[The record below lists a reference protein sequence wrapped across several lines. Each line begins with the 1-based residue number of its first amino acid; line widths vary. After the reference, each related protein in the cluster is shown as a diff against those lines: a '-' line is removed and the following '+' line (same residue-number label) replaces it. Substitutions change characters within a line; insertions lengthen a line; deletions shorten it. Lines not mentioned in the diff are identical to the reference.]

1 MEALIAFGIVITL
14 ALGAVRMGTLAL
26 QRTGLSRES
35 ASFQAQSAFMGVG
48 FTTSESE
55 TVVNHPVRRR
65 ILRMLMWGGY
75 SGITVTVST
84 IVSGVGSSD
93 GHLLRFLGLM
103 LVTAGVLLSVWQIT
117 SVRELADRLLT
128 VVVARIPHLEVID
141 FEELLEFDKGY
152 TVAQLHVDR
161 NRWMTGRTLRDL
173 RLADEGVLVLSVTR
187 ASGATIGTPEA
198 DTTLEVGDR
207 ILTYGHQDGLERLR
221 SRRADSRGEV
231 ERQESVLVQRER
243 MAAELA
249 DAERLASEPE
259 SAAVA
264 GANPTPED
272 GTEAPGG
279 PPTPLT

>member
-65 ILRMLMWGGY
+65 VLRMLMWGGY

-103 LVTAGVLLSVWQIT
+103 LVTAGVLLSVWQIN

-207 ILTYGHQDGLERLR
+207 ILIYGHQESLERLR
-221 SRRADSRGEV
+221 SRTADSRGEE

-259 SAAVA
+259 STAAA
-264 GANPTPED
+264 ATNPPHED
-272 GTEAPGG
+272 GEEASGG
-279 PPTPLT
+279 PPSPLT

>member
-65 ILRMLMWGGY
+65 VLRMLMWGGY
-75 SGITVTVST
+75 SGITVSVST

-264 GANPTPED
+264 GANATPED

>member
-65 ILRMLMWGGY
+65 VLRMLMWGGY

-103 LVTAGVLLSVWQIT
+103 LVTAGVLLSVWQIN

-207 ILTYGHQDGLERLR
+207 ILIYGHQQSLERLR
-221 SRRADSRGEV
+221 SRTADSRGEE

-259 SAAVA
+259 STAAA
-264 GANPTPED
+264 ATNPSPED
-272 GTEAPGG
+272 GEEASGG
-279 PPTPLT
+279 PPSPLT

>member
-117 SVRELADRLLT
+117 SVRELAD
-128 VVVARIPHLEVID
+128 
-141 FEELLEFDKGY
+141 
-152 TVAQLHVDR
+152 QLR
-161 NRWMTGRTLRDL
+161 GTRSDL
-173 RLADEGVLVLSVTR
+173 RVLFTSGYPTHPSHDGAGLPVGGNFLAKPFTAAALR
-187 ASGATIGTPEA
+187 EA
-198 DTTLEVGDR
+198 VREA
-207 ILTYGHQDGLERLR
+207 LR
-221 SRRADSRGEV
+221 G
-231 ERQESVLVQRER
+231 
-243 MAAELA
+243 
-249 DAERLASEPE
+249 
-259 SAAVA
+259 
-264 GANPTPED
+264 
-272 GTEAPGG
+272 
-279 PPTPLT
+279 

>member
-84 IVSGVGSSD
+84 VVSGVGSSD

-207 ILTYGHQDGLERLR
+207 ILTYGHQEGLERLR
-221 SRRADSRGEV
+221 SRTADSRGEV

-264 GANPTPED
+264 RAKAPPED
-272 GTEAPGG
+272 RTEAPGG
-279 PPTPLT
+279 PPSPLT

>member
-65 ILRMLMWGGY
+65 VLRMLMWGGY

-103 LVTAGVLLSVWQIT
+103 LVTAGVLLSVWQIN

-207 ILTYGHQDGLERLR
+207 ILIYGHQESLERLR
-221 SRRADSRGEV
+221 SRTADSRGEE

-259 SAAVA
+259 STAAA
-264 GANPTPED
+264 ATNPPPED
-272 GTEAPGG
+272 GEEASGG
-279 PPTPLT
+279 PPSPLT

>member
-65 ILRMLMWGGY
+65 VLRMLMWGGY

-103 LVTAGVLLSVWQIT
+103 LVTAGVLLSVWQIN

-207 ILTYGHQDGLERLR
+207 ILIYGHQESLERLR
-221 SRRADSRGEV
+221 SRTADSRGEE

-259 SAAVA
+259 STAAA
-264 GANPTPED
+264 ATNSPHED
-272 GTEAPGG
+272 GEEASGG
-279 PPTPLT
+279 PPSPLT

>member
-65 ILRMLMWGGY
+65 VLRMLMWGGY

-103 LVTAGVLLSVWQIT
+103 LVTAGVLAGEGGVPKAGRHGGEGGSGRPLGCAGPGST
-117 SVRELADRLLT
+117 RFGEG
-128 VVVARIPHLEVID
+128 ARVPRGDGI
-141 FEELLEFDKGY
+141 
-152 TVAQLHVDR
+152 R
-161 NRWMTGRTLRDL
+161 RTP
-173 RLADEGVLVLSVTR
+173 SC
-187 ASGATIGTPEA
+187 
-198 DTTLEVGDR
+198 
-207 ILTYGHQDGLERLR
+207 
-221 SRRADSRGEV
+221 
-231 ERQESVLVQRER
+231 
-243 MAAELA
+243 
-249 DAERLASEPE
+249 
-259 SAAVA
+259 
-264 GANPTPED
+264 
-272 GTEAPGG
+272 
-279 PPTPLT
+279 

>member
-65 ILRMLMWGGY
+65 VLRMLMWGGY

-207 ILTYGHQDGLERLR
+207 ILTYGHQEGLERLR
-221 SRRADSRGEV
+221 SRTADSRGEV

-264 GANPTPED
+264 GANATPED
-272 GTEAPGG
+272 GKEAPGG

>member
-84 IVSGVGSSD
+84 VVSGVGSSD

>member
-65 ILRMLMWGGY
+65 VLRMLMWGGY

-84 IVSGVGSSD
+84 VVSGVGSSD

-161 NRWMTGRTLRDL
+161 NRWMTDRTLRDL

-207 ILTYGHQDGLERLR
+207 ILIYGHQESLERLR
-221 SRRADSRGEV
+221 SRTADSRGEE

-259 SAAVA
+259 STAAA
-264 GANPTPED
+264 ATNPPHED
-272 GTEAPGG
+272 GEEASGG
-279 PPTPLT
+279 PPSPLT

>member
-65 ILRMLMWGGY
+65 VLRMLMWGGY
-75 SGITVTVST
+75 SGITVSVST

>member
-65 ILRMLMWGGY
+65 VLRMLMWGGY

-161 NRWMTGRTLRDL
+161 NRWMTDRTLRDL

-207 ILTYGHQDGLERLR
+207 ILIYGHQESLERLR
-221 SRRADSRGEV
+221 SRTADSRGEE

-259 SAAVA
+259 STAAA
-264 GANPTPED
+264 ATNPPHED
-272 GTEAPGG
+272 GEEASGG
-279 PPTPLT
+279 PPSPLT

>member
-65 ILRMLMWGGY
+65 VLRMLMWGGY

>member
-264 GANPTPED
+264 GAKPTPED

-279 PPTPLT
+279 PPSPLT

>member
-84 IVSGVGSSD
+84 VVSGVGSSD

-207 ILTYGHQDGLERLR
+207 ILTYGHQEGLERLR
-221 SRRADSRGEV
+221 SRTADSRGEV

-259 SAAVA
+259 SAAVT
-264 GANPTPED
+264 GAKPTPED

-279 PPTPLT
+279 PPSPLT

>member
-84 IVSGVGSSD
+84 VVSGVGSSD

-207 ILTYGHQDGLERLR
+207 ILTYGHQEGLERLR
-221 SRRADSRGEV
+221 SRTADSRGEV

-264 GANPTPED
+264 RANATPED
-272 GTEAPGG
+272 RTEAPGG
-279 PPTPLT
+279 PPSPLT

>member
-65 ILRMLMWGGY
+65 VLRMLMWGGY
-75 SGITVTVST
+75 SGITVSVST

-152 TVAQLHVDR
+152 TVAQLHV
-161 NRWMTGRTLRDL
+161 TGT
-173 RLADEGVLVLSVTR
+173 
-187 ASGATIGTPEA
+187 
-198 DTTLEVGDR
+198 
-207 ILTYGHQDGLERLR
+207 
-221 SRRADSRGEV
+221 
-231 ERQESVLVQRER
+231 
-243 MAAELA
+243 
-249 DAERLASEPE
+249 
-259 SAAVA
+259 A
-264 GANPTPED
+264 G
-272 GTEAPGG
+272 
-279 PPTPLT
+279 

>member
-84 IVSGVGSSD
+84 VVSGVGSSD

-207 ILTYGHQDGLERLR
+207 ILTYGHQEGLERLR
-221 SRRADSRGEV
+221 SRTADSRGEV
-231 ERQESVLVQRER
+231 QRQDSVLVQRER

-264 GANPTPED
+264 GAKPTPED

-279 PPTPLT
+279 PPSPLT

>member
-84 IVSGVGSSD
+84 VVSGVGSSD

-207 ILTYGHQDGLERLR
+207 ILTYGHQEGLERLR
-221 SRRADSRGEV
+221 SRTADSRGEV

-264 GANPTPED
+264 GAKPTPED

-279 PPTPLT
+279 PPSPLT

>member
-207 ILTYGHQDGLERLR
+207 ILTYGHQEGLERLR
-221 SRRADSRGEV
+221 SRTADSRGEV

-264 GANPTPED
+264 GAKPTPED

-279 PPTPLT
+279 PPSPLT

>member
-14 ALGAVRMGTLAL
+14 ALGAVRLGTLAL

-207 ILTYGHQDGLERLR
+207 ILIYGHQESLERLR
-221 SRRADSRGEV
+221 SRTADSRGEV

-264 GANPTPED
+264 RAKATPED
-272 GTEAPGG
+272 RTEAPGG
-279 PPTPLT
+279 PPSPLT